1 MHFDLT
7 DLLVGF
13 GVLMT
18 VTFAVSLAGALREN
32 FQTKTEK
39 IVHPKFPSPAPWTY
53 RLLHVGKK

>member
-18 VTFAVSLAGALREN
+18 VTFAVSLVGALREQL
-32 FQTKTEK
+32 QTKTEK
-39 IVHPKFPSPAPWTY
+39 IVHPKFPAPAFWAS